1 MCDQTLS
8 SNEKLVCSDCIANL
22 PYARISSV
30 SDNFLEEKLRLK
42 IKVESASSLMIYDK
56 RDNNHKL
63 IYLLKYHNRYD
74 IGVTLGEMGAAEM
87 IDSGRFNDID
97 IIIPVPL
104 HKKRLKERGY
114 NQSMAIA
121 EGISGCMKIPVVD
134 DVVFR
139 HVNNESQTHK
149 DNEQRWSNSDNIFT
163 VNDNPSLNGKHI
175 LLVDDVITSGA
186 TITGCA
192 KKIMEKY
199 DVKISVFSLAT
210 VL

>member
-1 MCDQTLS
+1 M
-8 SNEKLVCSDCIANL
+8 NL

-30 SDNFLEEKLRLK
+30 CDNFLEEKLRLK
-42 IKVESASSLMIYDK
+42 IKVESATSLMIYDK

-74 IGVTLGEMGAAEM
+74 IGVTLGEMGASEM
-87 IDSGRFNDID
+87 IDSGRFNGID
-97 IIIPVPL
+97 MIIPIPL
-104 HKKRLKERGY
+104 HKKRLKKRGY

-121 EGISGCMKIPVVD
+121 EGLSKCMKIPIINNA
-134 DVVFR
+134 VFR

-149 DNEQRWSNSDNIFT
+149 DNNQRWSNSDNIFT
-163 VNDNPSLNGKHI
+163 VKDNLHLNGKHI

-192 KKIMEKY
+192 KEIMRKY